1 MVILVLTV
9 GKLGLSGF
17 PWAWQLLAAAF
28 GFLNLSSRET
38 LLCKGGGSQTNVSK
52 EPLER
57 WVSLIWNNS
66 GFLRN

>member
-1 MVILVLTV
+1 MVMLVLTV

-38 LLCKGGGSQTNVSK
+38 LLCKGGEDHRQMCPRSHWRG
-52 EPLER
+52 
-57 WVSLIWNNS
+57 
-66 GFLRN
+66 G

>member
-1 MVILVLTV
+1 MLVLTV

-38 LLCKGGGSQTNVSK
+38 LLCKGGRITDKCVQGATGEVG
-52 EPLER
+52 ELDME
-57 WVSLIWNNS
+57 
-66 GFLRN
+66 